1 MNPPQGH
8 EALLKPNK
16 PMSTTAVEPLLLR
29 IRQDVG
35 AWNNPSLPT
44 PEFLRVG
51 HWRVPPSPL
60 MQAFNSEGASDAN
73 KLEALRCGLTALREF
88 WWRPERQYNLKLK
101 CPECKKGN
109 VARTAT
115 TCSGRNRS
123 HTDRKSTRLNSSH

>member
-51 HWRVPPSPL
+51 NWRVPPSPL
-60 MQAFNSEGASDAN
+60 MQAFNSE
-73 KLEALRCGLTALREF
+73 
-88 WWRPERQYNLKLK
+88 
-101 CPECKKGN
+101 
-109 VARTAT
+109 VAR
-115 TCSGRNRS
+115 
-123 HTDRKSTRLNSSH
+123 DRKRAVEGKGVSVRLDLGCRLIIKQKTMSDV